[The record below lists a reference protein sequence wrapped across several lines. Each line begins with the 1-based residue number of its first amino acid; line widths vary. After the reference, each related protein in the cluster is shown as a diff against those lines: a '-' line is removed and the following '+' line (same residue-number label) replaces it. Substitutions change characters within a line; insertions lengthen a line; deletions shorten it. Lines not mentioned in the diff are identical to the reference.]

1 MQPSEEVDE
10 KAGDDEEA
18 MPSFSE
24 QMAEQLG
31 GVRGLVE
38 SSIPITLFVIV
49 NFLGDHFNW
58 WPLRTSLIIAVGVAV
73 VMAVYRLTRREPIRH
88 AINGV
93 FGVALG
99 AFIALRSNDARDF
112 YLPGILLSAGLR
124 GRHDRVGTGAAPAG
138 RLGLGGDGRRRRHP
152 LARRAAADPRVRL
165 ADRAVGGRLLR
176 QGGRADR
183 ALPGPPDR
191 PAGRGPA
198 GAGLAAVHPAGC
210 VHRLARPQDHARG
223 RSHAPE

>member
-1 MQPSEEVDE
+1 MQPSKEVDE
-10 KAGDDEEA
+10 TAGDAEEV

-31 GVRGLVE
+31 GVRGLIE

-49 NFLGDHFNW
+49 NFLGDHFHW

-73 VMAVYRLTRREPIRH
+73 LMAVYRLTRREPIRH

-112 YLPGILLSAGLR
+112 YLPGILLSAAY
-124 GRHDRVGTGAAPAG
+124 VIAKI
-138 RLGLGGDGRRRRHP
+138 
-152 LARRAAADPRVRL
+152 
-165 ADRAVGGRLLR
+165 
-176 QGGRADR
+176 GRASCR
-183 ALPGPPDR
+183 ER
-191 PAGRGPA
+191 
-198 GAGLAAVHPAGC
+198 V
-210 VHRLARPQDHARG
+210 
-223 RSHAPE
+223 